1 MPPST
6 RRRDRPRTNR
16 QSQWQGQRQG
26 QRQSRWQGWQ
36 REQRDDL
43 TLSEAGHVL
52 WERRALVTGCMIFF
66 LAVAVFYGLSRE
78 PVYTAEAT
86 LSVRSEEG
94 IAPAGSFDE
103 VLSGL
108 RDSAAM
114 QEIREGASEK
124 AGWKASQADFNERL
138 EVPEGVNNEELKVR
152 FSAPTPEEAA
162 RGANAYAEVFVER
175 VGELEGRLAGGA
187 VAVNASVEKAAEPPE
202 RRSDR
207 RRFLVPLVAGVGGL
221 LVGGGWALFLEGRA
235 RQWSGSRD
243 AELTL
248 RAPVLGVIPDFSGN
262 LVSSNGVSS
271 DGGEG

>member
-6 RRRDRPRTNR
+6 RRRDRLLG
-16 QSQWQGQRQG
+16 SGQGQRQG
-26 QRQSRWQGWQ
+26 QRQGRWQGRWQGWQ
-36 REQRDDL
+36 QEQRDDL
-43 TLSEAGHVL
+43 TLSEAGHLL
-52 WERRALVTGCMIFF
+52 WERRALVAGCTLFF
-66 LAVAVFYGLSRE
+66 LVLALLYGVSRE

-108 RDSAAM
+108 RDSAAL
-114 QEIREGASEK
+114 QETREGAAEK
-124 AGWKASQADFNERL
+124 AGWEAGQADFNERL
-138 EVPEGVNNEELKVR
+138 EVPEEVKNEELKVG

-175 VGELEGRLAGGA
+175 VAELEGRLAGGA

-207 RRFLVPLVAGVGGL
+207 RRFFAPVVAGISGL
-221 LVGGGWALFLEGRA
+221 LIGGVWALFLESRA
-235 RQWSGSRD
+235 RRWSGSRD
-243 AELTL
+243 VELTL
-248 RAPVLGVIPDFSGN
+248 RAPVLGVIPDFSEGTATQ
-262 LVSSNGVSS
+262 
-271 DGGEG
+271 DGGEW